1 MDTKEKIP
9 HTKTTIGVQEIN
21 WLTDVD
27 GTVPVVIGDSVGT
40 TDYFRLKRGAV
51 LLKDMVTEIGALG
64 RLLTLDS

>member
-1 MDTKEKIP
+1 MNGYQREN
-9 HTKTTIGVQEIN
+9 TTYKDN
-21 WLTDVD
+21 NRRSRDKLADC
-27 GTVPVVIGDSVGT
+27 TVPVVIGDSVGT